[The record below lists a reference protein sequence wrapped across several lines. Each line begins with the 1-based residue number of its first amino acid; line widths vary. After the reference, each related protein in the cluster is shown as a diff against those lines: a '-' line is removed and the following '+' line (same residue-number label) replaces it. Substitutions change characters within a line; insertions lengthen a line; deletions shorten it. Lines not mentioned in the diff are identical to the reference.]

1 MSIEINV
8 VDPCSKN
15 FAKFLHG
22 IADYIGTTNQKIEV
36 NIDITLKSDKGKR

>member
-1 MSIEINV
+1 MSIKINV
-8 VDPCSKN
+8 IDPCSKN

-36 NIDITLKSDKGKR
+36 NVELVMKSDKEKS

>member
-1 MSIEINV
+1 MSIKINV
-8 VDPCSKN
+8 IDPCSQN

-36 NIDITLKSDKGKR
+36 EMELTLKSDKVKS